1 MNANNFPNTPKVNTN
16 QVVAFLVLTFG
27 LSWALD
33 LLVYLNGGLTN
44 QSIVTALQM
53 QMAVPAAVAIFLGL
67 FVFRESPIHLS
78 HDQGRPRLFF
88 LFYLAFSLIFLGLT
102 GAGMYLKT
110 QTGLISLLSSAWLLI
125 GLIVLVAVRL
135 ASGKEAFQRAGLA
148 GGRFSQWLVYGI
160 GVVLFY
166 GLTAAL
172 NMAFGLGKAV
182 DIQTMLKS
190 SPATATMPAAVFILV
205 SAVQTILIGPLL
217 GLLLGF
223 GEEFGWRGFL
233 QGQLVRL
240 GKKRGILLVG
250 LIWSAWHYPV
260 ILMGYNYP
268 GHPIAGLL
276 MMTIYT
282 TLLAF
287 VLGYAMLKTGSIW
300 LAAFLHGLNNQA
312 MAYILIFVY
321 QPADPLWS
329 FSAGVYSIPL
339 LLLVVLLLL
348 RDPIWKDVNQAEN
361 ESQPTLQP
369 QSVA

>member
-1 MNANNFPNTPKVNTN
+1 MNANNFPNTSKVNTN
-16 QVVAFLVLTFG
+16 QVGIFLVLTFG

-33 LLVYLNGGLTN
+33 MLVFLNGGLTN

-53 QMAVPAAVAIFLGL
+53 QMAVPATVAIFLGL
-67 FVFRESPIHLS
+67 FIFRESPIHLARY
-78 HDQGRPRLFF
+78 HGRPRLFF
-88 LFYLAFSLIFLGLT
+88 LFYLAFSLIFLALT
-102 GAGMYLKT
+102 AAGMYLKT
-110 QTGLISLLSSAWLLI
+110 QTGLISLLSTAWLLV
-125 GLIVLVAVRL
+125 GLIVLIAVRL
-135 ASGKEAFQRAGLA
+135 VSGKEAFQRAGLA
-148 GGRFSQWLVYGI
+148 GGRFSQWLVYGLGI
-160 GVVLFY
+160 VLFY
-166 GLTAAL
+166 GLTTSL

-182 DIQTMLKS
+182 DIQALLKS
-190 SPATATMPAAVFILV
+190 SPATAAMPASVFVLV
-205 SAVQTILIGPLL
+205 SAVQTILVGPLV

-233 QGQLVRL
+233 QSQLVRL
-240 GKKRGILLVG
+240 GKKRGILFVG

-312 MAYILIFVY
+312 MAFIMILVY

-329 FSAGVYSIPL
+329 FGAGVYSIPL

-348 RDPIWKDVNQAEN
+348 RDPIWKDRRQAEN
-361 ESQPTLQP
+361 ESQPALQQ
-369 QSVA
+369 QSAA

>member
-1 MNANNFPNTPKVNTN
+1 MNANKSTNISTIHKN
-16 QVVAFLVLTFG
+16 QVGTFLVLTFG
-27 LSWALD
+27 LTWALD
-33 LLVYLNGGLTN
+33 LLIFLNGGLSN
-44 QSIVTALQM
+44 QSVLTALQM
-53 QMAVPAAVAIFLGL
+53 QMAVPATAAIFLGL
-67 FVFRESPIHLS
+67 FIFRESPIHLA
-78 HDQGRPRLFF
+78 HYRGRPRLFF

-110 QTGLISLLSSAWLLI
+110 QTGLISLLSTAWLLV
-125 GLIVLVAVRL
+125 GLIVLIAVRL
-135 ASGKEAFQRAGLA
+135 VSGKEAFQRAGIA
-148 GGRFSQWLVYGI
+148 GGRFSQWLVYGFGI
-160 GVVLFY
+160 VLYY
-166 GLTAAL
+166 GLTTAL

-182 DIQTMLKS
+182 DIQAMLKS
-190 SPATATMPAAVFILV
+190 SPATAAMPASVFILV
-205 SAVQTILIGPLL
+205 SALQIVLVGPLL

-240 GKKRGILLVG
+240 GKKRGVLLVG

-276 MMTIYT
+276 MMTVYT

-300 LAAFLHGLNNQA
+300 LVAFLHGLNNQT
-312 MAYILIFVY
+312 MAYLMSLVY

-329 FSAGVYSIPL
+329 FGAGVYSIPL

-348 RDPIWKDVNQAEN
+348 RDPIWKDVRQAEN
-361 ESQPTLQP
+361 ESQPALQP

>member
-1 MNANNFPNTPKVNTN
+1 MNANSFPNTSKVNTN
-16 QVVAFLVLTFG
+16 QVVIFLVLTFS
-27 LSWALD
+27 LSWGLD
-33 LLVYLNGGLTN
+33 LMVFLNGGLTN

-53 QMAVPAAVAIFLGL
+53 QMAIPATVAIFLGL
-67 FVFRESPIHLS
+67 FVFRVSPIHLS
-78 HDQGRPRLFF
+78 HYEGRPRLFF

-110 QTGLISLLSSAWLLI
+110 QTGLISMLSTAWLLV
-125 GLIVLVAVRL
+125 GLTVLVAMRL
-135 ASGKEAFQRAGLA
+135 ISGKEAFQRAGLS
-148 GGRFSQWLVYGI
+148 GGRFSQWLIYGM

-166 GLTAAL
+166 GLATAL

-190 SPATATMPAAVFILV
+190 SPATATMPAIVIILV
-205 SAVQTILIGPLL
+205 SAVQTILVGPLV

-276 MMTIYT
+276 MMTVYT

-300 LAAFLHGLNNQA
+300 LAAFLHGLINQT
-312 MAYILIFVY
+312 MAYIMIFIY
-321 QPADPLWS
+321 LPADPLWS
-329 FSAGVYSIPL
+329 FNAGVYSIPL

-348 RDPIWKDVNQAEN
+348 RDPVWKDVRQAEN

-369 QSVA
+369 QSAA

>member
-1 MNANNFPNTPKVNTN
+1 
-16 QVVAFLVLTFG
+16 
-27 LSWALD
+27 
-33 LLVYLNGGLTN
+33 
-44 QSIVTALQM
+44 
-53 QMAVPAAVAIFLGL
+53 VAIFLGL
-67 FVFRESPIHLS
+67 FVFRESPIHLA
-78 HDQGRPRLFF
+78 QYGGRPRLFF
-88 LFYLAFSLIFLGLT
+88 LYFLAFSLIFLGLT

-110 QTGLISLLSSAWLLI
+110 QTGLISLLSSAWLLV
-125 GLIVLVAVRL
+125 GLIVLIVMRL
-135 ASGKEAFQRAGLA
+135 VSGKEAFQHAGLA
-148 GGRFSQWLVYGI
+148 GGRFSQWLVYGM

-172 NMAFGLGKAV
+172 NMAFGLGKVAN
-182 DIQTMLKS
+182 IQTMLNS
-190 SPATATMPAAVFILV
+190 SPATATMPTSVFMIV
-205 SAVQTILIGPLL
+205 SAFQTILIGPLV

-240 GKKRGILLVG
+240 GKKRGVLLVG

-260 ILMGYNYP
+260 ILMGFNYP

-276 MMTIYT
+276 MMTVYT

-300 LAAFLHGLNNQA
+300 LAAFLHGLNNQT
-312 MAYILIFVY
+312 MAFIMIFVY

-348 RDPIWKDVNQAEN
+348 RDPIWKDVRQVED
-361 ESQPTLQP
+361 ESQSTLLP
-369 QSVA
+369 QSAA

>member
-1 MNANNFPNTPKVNTN
+1 MNANNFPNTLKVNTN

-27 LSWALD
+27 LTWALD

-67 FVFRESPIHLS
+67 FVFRESPVHLS
-78 HDQGRPRLFF
+78 HYEGRPRLFF

-102 GAGMYLKT
+102 GAGLYLKT

-125 GLIVLVAVRL
+125 GLIVLVAIRL
-135 ASGKEAFQRAGLA
+135 VSGKEAFLRAGLA
-148 GGRFSQWLVYGI
+148 GGRFSQWLVYGV

-182 DIQTMLKS
+182 DIQTMLNS
-190 SPATATMPAAVFILV
+190 SPATATMPATVFVLV
-205 SAVQTILIGPLL
+205 SALQTILIGPLV

-233 QGQLVRL
+233 QSQLVRL
-240 GKKRGILLVG
+240 GKKRGVLLVG

-276 MMTIYT
+276 MMTVYT

-300 LAAFLHGLNNQA
+300 LAAFLHGLNNQT
-312 MAYILIFVY
+312 MAYIMIFVY

-348 RDPIWKDVNQAEN
+348 RDPIWKDVRRVEN
-361 ESQPTLQP
+361 ESQPNLQP